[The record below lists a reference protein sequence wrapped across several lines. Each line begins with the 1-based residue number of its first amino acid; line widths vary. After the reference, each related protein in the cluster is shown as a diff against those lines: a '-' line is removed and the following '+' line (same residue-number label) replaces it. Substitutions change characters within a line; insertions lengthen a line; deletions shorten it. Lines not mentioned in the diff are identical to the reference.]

1 MSTYNEYEMPDE
13 GNPEYY
19 LDADIQITEVDEPEA
34 EVVEEVVVE
43 PVAPKQT
50 KKSAGGVP
58 PTAYAV
64 TGEGATDEVH
74 LSKIVYMNRQQRRV
88 LSVFHVQRR
97 LAEWGFENARAE
109 KPGWYG
115 DVTKDSVA
123 AFQKQLGLVETGIVD
138 AETLTRLF
146 EGDTNVTVIL

>member
-1 MSTYNEYEMPDE
+1 MPDE

-19 LDADIQITEVDEPEA
+19 LDADIQITDVDEPEA

-64 TGEGATDEVH
+64 TGEGETDEVYV
-74 LSKIVYMNRQQRRV
+74 SKIVYKNSRHKRV
-88 LSVFHVQRR
+88 RSVFHVQRR
-97 LAEWGFENARAE
+97 LVEWGVENASAE
-109 KPGWYG
+109 EPGWYG
-115 DVTKDSVA
+115 DLTRDCVA
-123 AFQKQLGLVETGIVD
+123 AFQKQLGLEETGIVD
-138 AETLTRLF
+138 ADTATRLF

>member
-1 MSTYNEYEMPDE
+1 MPDE

-34 EVVEEVVVE
+34 EVVEEVVVK

-64 TGEGATDEVH
+64 TGEGETDEVY
-74 LSKIVYMNRQQRRV
+74 LSQIVYKNNLQKRV
-88 LSVFHVQRR
+88 RSVFHVQRR
-97 LAEWGFENARAE
+97 LAEWGFENASADE
-109 KPGWYG
+109 PGWYG
-115 DVTKDSVA
+115 DLTHYSVA
-123 AFQKQLGLVETGIVD
+123 GFQKQLGLEETGIVD
-138 AETLTRLF
+138 AETITRLF

>member
-13 GNPEYY
+13 GNFASELEDD
-19 LDADIQITEVDEPEA
+19 LDTV

-50 KKSAGGVP
+50 VKSAKGVP

-74 LSKIVYMNRQQRRV
+74 LSKIVYKNKMHKRV

-97 LAEWGFENARAE
+97 LAEWGFENASAE

-115 DVTKDSVA
+115 ELTKKSVRD
-123 AFQKQLGLVETGIVD
+123 FQEQVGIEATGIVD
-138 AETLTRLF
+138 AETVTRLF